1 MQVRASRHSPGT
13 AYGRGTQAMNK
24 TLSFHEQTGI
34 LIPGAAL
41 VFALLFFFP
50 EFRQLFF
57 SDGVSIG
64 GLGLFLLISYAAGH
78 LAAAL
83 GNVLEAILWPLAG
96 GRPSSWVVKE
106 NCALLAPEQISSLEA
121 LIKQR
126 LRLEIPPLRGM
137 NAKQWLPISRQI
149 HADVMSNGKSGRI
162 EGFNGNY
169 GLNRG
174 LAAALLALV
183 LIGVAFSDTD
193 WRVTISLLPIALIY
207 MYRMYRF
214 GVSYASE
221 LYAQFLLLPAQPPIP
236 KRPSNVTRLPVP

>member
-96 GRPSSWVVKE
+96 GRPSSWVVK
-106 NCALLAPEQISSLEA
+106 PQRSRTRRGSSF
-121 LIKQR
+121 
-126 LRLEIPPLRGM
+126 RGR
-137 NAKQWLPISRQI
+137 SRRPT
-149 HADVMSNGKSGRI
+149 SR
-162 EGFNGNY
+162 
-169 GLNRG
+169 RG
-174 LAAALLALV
+174 A
-183 LIGVAFSDTD
+183 T
-193 WRVTISLLPIALIY
+193 
-207 MYRMYRF
+207 
-214 GVSYASE
+214 
-221 LYAQFLLLPAQPPIP
+221 
-236 KRPSNVTRLPVP
+236 TRSW

>member
-1 MQVRASRHSPGT
+1 
-13 AYGRGTQAMNK
+13 MNK
-24 TLSFHEQTGI
+24 ALSFHEQTGI
-34 LIPGAAL
+34 VIPGAAL

-50 EFRQLFF
+50 EFRALFF

-83 GNVLEAILWPLAG
+83 GNVLEAFLWPLLG

-106 NCALLAPEQISSLEA
+106 NCTLLAPEQINSLET

-126 LRLEIPPLRGM
+126 LRLEIPAVRGM
-137 NAKQWLPISRQI
+137 NPKQWLPISRQI
-149 HADVMSNGKSGRI
+149 HADVMSNGKPARI

-221 LYAQFLLLPAQPPIP
+221 LYVQFLLLPAQPPIP
-236 KRPSNVTRLPVP
+236 KRANNVTRLPVP

>member
-1 MQVRASRHSPGT
+1 MS
-13 AYGRGTQAMNK
+13 K

-34 LIPGAAL
+34 VIPGATL
-41 VFALLFFFP
+41 VFGLLFFFP

-78 LAAAL
+78 LATAL
-83 GNVLEAILWPLAG
+83 GNVLEACLWALAG
-96 GRPSSWVVKE
+96 GWPSSWVTREKTS
-106 NCALLAPEQISSLEA
+106 LLAPEQIAALDT

-137 NAKQWLPISRQI
+137 RSKQWLPISRQI
-149 HADVMSNGKSGRI
+149 YADVMSHGKSTRI
-162 EGFNGNY
+162 DSFNGNY

-183 LIGVAFSDTD
+183 LISLAFSETD
-193 WRVTISLLPIALIY
+193 WRLPLSLLPIALIY
-207 MYRMYRF
+207 MYGMYRS

-236 KRPSNVTRLPVP
+236 KRSNNVTRLPVP

>member
-1 MQVRASRHSPGT
+1 MQALRHSRGT
-13 AYGRGTQAMNK
+13 AAGHAAEAMNK
-24 TLSFHEQTGI
+24 ALSFHEQTGI
-34 LIPGAAL
+34 VIPGAAL
-41 VFALLFFFP
+41 VFGLLFFFP

-83 GNVLEAILWPLAG
+83 GNVLEAVLWPLGG

-106 NCALLAPEQISSLEA
+106 NTTLLAPEQINGLEA

-126 LRLEIPPLRGM
+126 LRLEIPALRGM
-137 NAKQWLPISRQI
+137 NPKQWLPISRQI
-149 HADVMSNGKSGRI
+149 HADVISNGKPARI

-193 WRVTISLLPIALIY
+193 WRIATGLLPIALIY

-221 LYAQFLLLPAQPPIP
+221 LYVQFLLLPAQPPIP

>member
-1 MQVRASRHSPGT
+1 MSK
-13 AYGRGTQAMNK
+13 NF
-24 TLSFHEQTGI
+24 SFYEQTGI
-34 LIPGAAL
+34 LIPGATL
-41 VFALLFFFP
+41 VFGLLFFFP

-83 GNVLEAILWPLAG
+83 GNIMEACLWQVGG
-96 GRPSSWVVKE
+96 GRPSNWVIKE
-106 NCALLAPEQISSLEA
+106 KNRLLAPEQIDNLET

-126 LRLEIPPLRGM
+126 LRLDIPPVRGM
-137 NAKQWLPISRQI
+137 DPKQWFPISRQI
-149 HADVMSNGKSGRI
+149 YADVMSHGKSAKI
-162 EGFNGNY
+162 DSFNGNY

-183 LIGVAFSDTD
+183 LLSLAFSETD
-193 WRVTISLLPIALIY
+193 WRVTLGLLPIAVIY

-214 GVSYASE
+214 SVSYASE
-221 LYAQFLLLPAQPPIP
+221 LYAQFLMLPAQPPIP
-236 KRPSNVTRLPVP
+236 KRTGSNITRLPVS